1 MDTVYS
7 ITIFDTRDEMD
18 HEGVIPDALWP
29 EAWAAYERMVRE
41 AVEAAFPGVD
51 VEIRQEPSTRGVIVR
66 ADSDDTREAEWEAE
80 VAASTAFQSWCE
92 WVSKTI
98 PA

>member
-7 ITIFDTRDEMD
+7 IKIFDTRDELD

-29 EAWAAYERMVRE
+29 EAWATYERMVRE

-51 VEIRQEPSTRGVIVR
+51 VEIRQEPSTLGVIVR
-66 ADSDDTREAEWEAE
+66 ADSNDTREAEWEAE